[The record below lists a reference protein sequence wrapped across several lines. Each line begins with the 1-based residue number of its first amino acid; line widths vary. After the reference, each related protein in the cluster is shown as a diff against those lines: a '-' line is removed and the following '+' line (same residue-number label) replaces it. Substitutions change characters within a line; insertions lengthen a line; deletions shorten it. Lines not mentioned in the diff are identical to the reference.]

1 MGFNSGF
8 KGLIHSWLIRGN
20 AYIEKKKTILATVLW
35 QLRWHQTYK
44 CTNATF
50 WITSLPVIYG
60 SIFIPLRPS
69 LATRRVFYCWV
80 VAYIGVLN
88 EKGRVHLEENS
99 YKQKLQMREGEGKKE
114 EKREK
119 KKSESEEKMR
129 REMTEV
135 SK

>member
-1 MGFNSGF
+1 M
-8 KGLIHSWLIRGN
+8 
-20 AYIEKKKTILATVLW
+20 
-35 QLRWHQTYK
+35 
-44 CTNATF
+44 
-50 WITSLPVIYG
+50 
-60 SIFIPLRPS
+60 
-69 LATRRVFYCWV
+69 
-80 VAYIGVLN
+80 LN